1 MQISVGNSD
10 HSILT
15 QGFCVTNNCLCS
27 GIRGWN
33 LQCHLLCLNPLGI
46 LQEKLLKRMGS
57 LWKIREEMQI
67 LLNQEAKKTWSFKV
81 RIKTLLFISID
92 SDIILAFRSIY
103 ISIKGYW
110 SLPLKRRDFKRPIS
124 GHNWNGP
131 IQASSRNASTWENL
145 GMKSV
150 PRQNFEDLIK
160 IQKWSIRQHCPKCY
174 SVVEGKNIEVPRG
187 KREHLVKLYK
197 MGFTTLKNI

>member
-1 MQISVGNSD
+1 
-10 HSILT
+10 
-15 QGFCVTNNCLCS
+15 
-27 GIRGWN
+27 
-33 LQCHLLCLNPLGI
+33 
-46 LQEKLLKRMGS
+46 MGS

-150 PRQNFEDLIK
+150 PRPNVEDLVK
-160 IQKWSIRQHCPKCY
+160 TSQKWSIIQHCTQCY
-174 SVVEGKNIEVPRG
+174 SQVEKRNRVVPKG
-187 KREHLVKLYK
+187 KRGHI
-197 MGFTTLKNI
+197 LKTVQN